1 MNTGLNRTEK
11 TTTTNTGLT
20 HTVLSWKSAIR
31 SLFPSFSEL
40 FWCVLYFSLCFAFN
54 PCCCCFFNFFFS
66 LSKLFSSQ
74 FCYSKNVLLSM
85 LDGPMARCNADAVA
99 IATTY
104 NEHKST
110 QWKWTTK
117 CKWTAFSPTRNE
129 RKLKTHSKNVYHHH
143 GRMFRIRQDVRFLV
157 FFFYLELWAMRKTRF
172 LLIQSL
178 SLWHDPIFCWTFGIF
193 FCFVYNNATITEK
206 LNCICTLNRTFAE
219 LYWCVRVWVC
229 CLHTKMHSKSP
240 KSFTVFF
247 LQIRFFPG
255 FIRIRGD
262 HIRTQLTCVTNFRA

>member
-1 MNTGLNRTEK
+1 
-11 TTTTNTGLT
+11 
-20 HTVLSWKSAIR
+20 
-31 SLFPSFSEL
+31 
-40 FWCVLYFSLCFAFN
+40 
-54 PCCCCFFNFFFS
+54 
-66 LSKLFSSQ
+66 
-74 FCYSKNVLLSM
+74 M

-157 FFFYLELWAMRKTRF
+157 FFFIWNYGLWEKRAF
-172 LLIQSL
+172 YSFSL
-178 SLWHDPIFCWTFGIF
+178 CLSDTIPYFVGPLVFF

-255 FIRIRGD
+255 FVRIRGD
-262 HIRTQLTCVTNFRA
+262 HIRTQLSCVTNFRA